1 MNFTSYR
8 GFGSN
13 LLSKLLGI
21 KYRLLVIWDRGSEMS
36 YATVILHMLFH
47 LFIMILTSN
56 IYLKLLF
63 LT

>member
-21 KYRLLVIWDRGSEMS
+21 KYRLLVTWDRGFRN
-36 YATVILHMLFH
+36 VICNFNSTDGIP
-47 LFIMILTSN
+47 FIYN
-56 IYLKLLF
+56 DFNK
-63 LT
+63 